1 MVDAEL
7 SNKRERFKEKEAE
20 GSILQGIVKEYQK
33 KAEEAMKKAEEAIK
47 EAAEAKK
54 KAEEYQKTAEEH
66 QKEVDALKQDYIL
79 HLNKKREAKQ
89 KNEIRELKQ
98 KIKEL
103 VCYLHP
109 IKKIKKF

>member
-7 SNKRERFKEKEAE
+7 SNKSQRFKEKEAE
-20 GSILQGIVKEYQK
+20 GFILQSVVKEYQK